1 MRMPSAGASVA
12 VGGLVEAG
20 DASICMTVALYKEGK
35 NRECGV
41 VRCPKVTKVHVM
53 V

>member
-20 DASICMTVALYKEGK
+20 DASICRAVAHYI
-35 NRECGV
+35 RE
-41 VRCPKVTKVHVM
+41 VHIKKAE
-53 V
+53 